1 MRPALGDVLLAAVL
15 TAVTLSALVTDDDAG
30 WTAYVIATLTAAP
43 VAVRQRMPVVTLS
56 VIAVAL
62 AAYGLVGHGDFPNG
76 GVGLLVA
83 MFTVATLR
91 PRPVAAAMWL
101 VTTATM
107 ALTVVVLANM
117 AHEPEIVLPTLGQT
131 AMVTVGAW
139 MLGET
144 TRKWGE
150 RTRRLAEEAAKAVA
164 NERVR
169 IARELH
175 DVVAHHMSVISL
187 QAGLAKYVLDTDLPT
202 ARTAIATV
210 GETSREAVTELRRL
224 LDVLRIDPSADSDYR
239 PQPGLALLDELV
251 NRTRAAGLPVELAV
265 TGDPRPLPPGKDLC
279 AYRIAQE
286 SLTNVLKHA
295 GPATARVEVDH
306 GERMLTLRITDNG
319 TRTNGETPGS
329 PSSHGIR
336 GMRERAEL
344 YGGVLDAGP
353 VKEGGFRVTL
363 RLPTEDQS

>member
-1 MRPALGDVLLAAVL
+1 MRPVLGDVLLAAVL
-15 TAVTLSALVTDDDAG
+15 TAVTLGAVLVTDEGAS
-30 WTAYVIATLTAAP
+30 WATYAIAALTAAP
-43 VAVRQRMPVVTLS
+43 VALRQRMPVVTLS
-56 VIAVAL
+56 VIAVAF
-62 AAYGLVGHGDFPNG
+62 AAYSLVGHGDFPNG

-91 PRPVAAAMWL
+91 PRPVAAAMWF
-101 VTTATM
+101 VTMATM
-107 ALTVVVLANM
+107 TLTVVVYANL
-117 AHEPEIVLPTLGQT
+117 AHEPEFVLPTLGQ
-131 AMVTVGAW
+131 AALVAVGAW

-150 RTRRLAEEAAKAVA
+150 RTRRLAEEATQAAA

-202 ARTAIATV
+202 ARTAIVTV
-210 GETSREAVTELRRL
+210 CDTSREAVTELRRL
-224 LDVLRIDPSADSDYR
+224 LDVLRVDPSTDYR

-251 NRTRAAGLPVELAV
+251 NRIRAAGLPVELTV
-265 TGDPRPLPPGKDLC
+265 TGKPRPLPPGKDLC

-295 GPATARVEVDH
+295 GPATARVEIDH
-306 GERMLTLRITDNG
+306 GERTLTLRVTDNG
-319 TRTNGETPGS
+319 TGTNGEVPGK
-329 PSSHGIR
+329 PSAHGIR

-353 VKEGGFRVTL
+353 IKEGGFRVTL
-363 RLPTEDQS
+363 RLPTEDQP